1 MSGPCQQGLRAVAAA
16 LFFLTGCSGESVAP
30 AFEPRGAPEAGYVTV
45 RSEPVTLTTELS
57 GRATARV
64 LAEVRPQVSGI
75 VERRLFDEG
84 DEVEAGQPLYQL
96 DTRLLEAAVK
106 LAEAERAS
114 AAADL
119 ERAQLDYERYEA
131 LRNKQAISQQEL
143 DLARA
148 ELTTRQAAS
157 EAAAAALE
165 EARIRLDYA
174 TVRAPTDGFIGRSE
188 VTTGALVTADQ
199 PEALATIRQLDP
211 IFVDLRQAYGAFQSL
226 RREAGQLRSGGAAR
240 EPLTV
245 TLVDA
250 AGQRYPLQGALQF
263 GDYAVDPK
271 TGTVTLRAQ
280 FPNPDGQLLPGMFL
294 RASIERGRDADA
306 ILVDQA
312 VIQRDS
318 RGQPAALVIG
328 EGDTVSRRPLTLGDN
343 VGNRWLVTDGLTP
356 GDRLIVDGFQ
366 QVQEGQAVIPVA
378 VGATVAGAPPGAVQ
392 SDRKS

>member
-1 MSGPCQQGLRAVAAA
+1 MPGPYRQGLRTLAAA
-16 LFFLTGCSGESVAP
+16 LFFLAGCSGESGAP
-30 AFEPRGAPEAGYVTV
+30 ANAPRGAPEAGYITV
-45 RSEPVTLTTELS
+45 RSQPVTLTTELS

-64 LAEVRPQVSGI
+64 IAEVRPQVSGI
-75 VERRLFDEG
+75 VERRLFEEG
-84 DEVEAGQPLYQL
+84 DEVTAGQPLYQL

-106 LAEAERAS
+106 LAEAEHAS
-114 AAADL
+114 AVADL
-119 ERAQLDYERYEA
+119 ERARLDYERYEA
-131 LRNKQAISQQEL
+131 LRGKQAISQQEL

-226 RREAGQLRSGGAAR
+226 RREAGQLRTGDASR

-245 TLVDA
+245 TLTDA
-250 AGQRYPLQGALQF
+250 AGQPYPLEGALQF
-263 GDYAVDPK
+263 GDYAVDPE
-271 TGTVTLRAQ
+271 TGTVTLRAE
-280 FPNPDGQLLPGMFL
+280 FPNPDGELLPGMFL
-294 RASIERGRDADA
+294 RASIERARDEDA
-306 ILVDQA
+306 ILVEQSA
-312 VIQRDS
+312 IRRDS
-318 RGQPAALVIG
+318 RGQPTALVIG
-328 EGDTVSRRPLTLGDN
+328 EGDTVSRRPVTLGAN
-343 VGNRWLVTDGLTP
+343 IGNRWLVTDGLAP

-366 QVQEGQAVIPVA
+366 QVREGQTVNPVA
-378 VGATVAGAPPGAVQ
+378 VGAAVAGATPGAARR
-392 SDRKS
+392 DGKS